1 MRIKRRRGVKR
12 SASGII
18 PQCKRVGPILIIGGV
33 LVDLSKH
40 AFFEGK
46 IVPLSEANINIAT
59 HGFLY
64 GTSIF
69 GGMRSYWNEEKK
81 RLFVFRP
88 YDHFRRLL
96 HSAKMMSM
104 RTEYDE
110 ESLIDLTLEL
120 LRTDNWQRDIY
131 MRPTFYKADL
141 GIGVKLHDLKDEFCM
156 FVMAFDKYVPN
167 DTNAHVTVSSWRRID
182 DNVIP
187 ARGKVAGA
195 YVNSALI
202 KTDAN
207 RSGFDEA
214 LVLDNN
220 GHVSEGSAMNIF
232 MLRDGVLVPP
242 PVTDNILEGITRKSI
257 IELARNELGLEVLER
272 SIDRTEVFIAEEM
285 FMTGTAAQITTVT
298 KVDHR
303 PIGAGVMGP
312 VVTKLRILYEDIL
325 RGKNRNYEHWNV
337 AV

>member
-1 MRIKRRRGVKR
+1 
-12 SASGII
+12 
-18 PQCKRVGPILIIGGV
+18 
-33 LVDLSKH
+33 VDLSKH

-64 GTSIF
+64 GTAVF
-69 GGMRSYWNEEKK
+69 GGVRGYWNEEKK

-96 HSAKMMSM
+96 NSARMLAVQ
-104 RTEYDE
+104 TDYDE
-110 ESLIDLTLEL
+110 EGLIQLTLDL
-120 LRTDNWQRDIY
+120 LRTDNWQRDVY
-131 MRPTFYKADL
+131 LRPTFYKSDL
-141 GIGVKLHDLKDEFCM
+141 GIGVKLHGLKDEFSM
-156 FVMAFDKYVPN
+156 FVIAYEPYVKN
-167 DTNAHVTVSSWRRID
+167 DTNAHVTFSSWRRID

-187 ARGKVAGA
+187 ARGKVSGA

-207 RSGFDEA
+207 RAGFDEA
-214 LVLDNN
+214 LVLDHN
-220 GHVSEGSAMNIF
+220 GHISEGSAMNVF
-232 MLRDGVLVPP
+232 MLRDGVLVTP
-242 PVTDNILEGITRKSI
+242 PVTDNILEGITRRSVM
-257 IELARNELGLEVLER
+257 ELARNELGLEVHER

-285 FMTGTAAQITTVT
+285 FMTGTAAQIVAVT

-303 PIGAGVMGP
+303 PVGTGTMGMIT
-312 VVTKLRILYEDIL
+312 TKLRTLYEDVL
-325 RGKNRNYEHWNV
+325 RGKVNRYEHWNV

>member
-1 MRIKRRRGVKR
+1 M
-12 SASGII
+12 
-18 PQCKRVGPILIIGGV
+18 
-33 LVDLSKH
+33 DLSKH
-40 AFFEGK
+40 AFFEGR
-46 IVPLSEANINIAT
+46 IVPFADAKINIAT

-64 GTSIF
+64 GTAVFS
-69 GGMRSYWNEEKK
+69 GMRSYWNEEKK

-96 HSAKMMSM
+96 HSARMLAVKTS
-104 RTEYDE
+104 YDE
-110 ESLIDLTLEL
+110 ESLIQLTLDL
-120 LRTDNWQRDIY
+120 LRTDHWQQDIY

-156 FVMAFDKYVPN
+156 FVMAYEPYVKK
-167 DTNAHVTVSSWRRID
+167 DTDAHVTVSSWRRID

-195 YVNSALI
+195 YANSALI

-207 RSGFDEA
+207 RAGFDEA

-232 MLRDGVLVPP
+232 MLRDGILVTP

-257 IELARNELGLEVLER
+257 MELAHNELGLTVLER
-272 SIDRTEVFIAEEM
+272 SIDRTELFICEEM
-285 FMTGTAAQITTVT
+285 FLTGTAAQVTAVT
-298 KVDHR
+298 KIDHR

-312 VVTKLRILYEDIL
+312 ITTKLRVLYEDIL
-325 RGKNRNYEHWNV
+325 RGKNSKYEHWNV
-337 AV
+337 VV